1 MFPILTLLP
10 KKDRAVRFRHPW
22 IFSGAVKHLPVAE
35 NGDIVEVRDV
45 DGHPLAHGFFS
56 PQSQIVCRL
65 FDFDGL
71 ATEKASTKPGFVA
84 SPPPDFG
91 LAYWIA
97 KFARAKA
104 LRARFIDPASTT
116 CYRLLHAEGDFASG
130 IIADVY
136 GDTVVLQ
143 ILIRGTE
150 RLLPLIGQAL
160 HSLGYVH
167 IFVKHKSSSQHLEG
181 LAPDSQWLG
190 ERPELPLT
198 VREHGLTFHVNPEKG
213 QKTGFFIDQ
222 RENRRLL
229 GELSAGL
236 KVLNTFSYTAGFSV
250 YALAGGA
257 TAVHSVDISKDAIAL
272 GDENVA
278 LNAGRATGTHQS
290 TVADCFDY
298 LRHTD
303 VGYDLIVLDPPA
315 FAKNA
320 KSVPNAARGYKD
332 LNLLAFRKV
341 NPNGLVM
348 TYSCSQNID
357 KKLFQQIVFAAAA
370 DAGRNI
376 RIVRHLDQP
385 ADHPVNIFHP
395 ESEYLKG
402 MLLWVE

>member
-1 MFPILTLLP
+1 MLPILQLLP

-22 IFSGAVKHLPVAE
+22 VFSGAVKKLPTAD
-35 NGDIVEVRDV
+35 NGDIVEVRDA
-45 DGHPLAHGFFS
+45 DGNPLACGFFS
-56 PQSQIVCRL
+56 PQGQIVCRL
-65 FDFDGL
+65 FDFSGL
-71 ATEKASTKPGFVA
+71 EGRPA
-84 SPPPDFG
+84 PDFG
-91 LAYWIA
+91 LDYWVA
-97 KFARAKA
+97 KFGRAKA
-104 LRARFIDPASTT
+104 LRERLIDPTT
-116 CYRLLHAEGDFASG
+116 TNCYRLLHAEGDFAPG

-136 GDTVVLQ
+136 GPVVVLQ

-150 RLLPLIGQAL
+150 RLLPTIEQAL
-160 HSLGYVH
+160 RALGFAHVY
-167 IFVKHKSSSQHLEG
+167 VKHKSSSQHLEG
-181 LAPDSQWLG
+181 LSADSQWLG
-190 ERPELPLT
+190 PVPNLPLR
-198 VREHGLTFHVNPEKG
+198 VREHGHEFIVNPEKG

-229 GELSAGL
+229 GQLSAGL
-236 KVLNTFSYTAGFSV
+236 RVLNTFSYTAGFSV

-257 TAVHSVDISKDAIAL
+257 AEVHSVDISKDAVAL
-272 GDENVA
+272 GNENVA
-278 LNAGRATGTHQS
+278 LNAGPTTGLHRGI
-290 TVADCFDY
+290 VADCFDY
-298 LRHTD
+298 LRQATEA
-303 VGYDLIVLDPPA
+303 YDLIVLDPPA

-357 KKLFQQIVFAAAA
+357 KKLFQQIVFSAAA
-370 DAGRNI
+370 DAGRQV
-376 RIVRHLDQP
+376 RIVQHLHQP

>member
-1 MFPILTLLP
+1 MFPLLTLLP

-22 IFSGAVKHLPVAE
+22 IFSGAVKKLPEAE
-35 NGDIVEVRDV
+35 NGDIVEVKDAE
-45 DGHPLAHGFFS
+45 GNSLAHGFFS
-56 PQSQIVCRL
+56 PQSQIICRL
-65 FDFDGL
+65 FDFGGL
-71 ATEKASTKPGFVA
+71 DKASAV
-84 SPPPDFG
+84 PDFG

-97 KFARAKA
+97 KFGRAKA
-104 LRARFIDPASTT
+104 LRERFINPATT
-116 CYRLLHAEGDFASG
+116 NCYRLLHAEGDFAPG

-136 GDTVVLQ
+136 DHTVVLQ

-150 RLLPLIGQAL
+150 RLLPVIEAAL
-160 HSLGYVH
+160 HTMGYDH

-190 ERPELPLT
+190 ERPSLPLT
-198 VREHGLTFHVNPEKG
+198 VREHGLQFFVNPEKG

-222 RENRRLL
+222 RENRKLL
-229 GELSAGL
+229 GKLSAGL

-250 YALAGGA
+250 YALAAGA
-257 TAVHSVDISKDAIAL
+257 AEVHSVDISKDAIAM
-272 GDENVA
+272 GNENVA
-278 LNAGRATGTHQS
+278 LNSGPAAGAHVS
-290 TVADCFDY
+290 IVADCFDY
-298 LRHTD
+298 LRQTTAQYD
-303 VGYDLIVLDPPA
+303 VIVLDPPA

-341 NPNGLVM
+341 TPSGLVM

-357 KKLFQQIVFAAAA
+357 KKLFQQIVFSAAA
-370 DAGRNI
+370 DAGRNV

-385 ADHPVNIFHP
+385 SDHPINIFHP

>member
-1 MFPILTLLP
+1 MLPILQLLP

-22 IFSGAVKHLPVAE
+22 VFSGAVKKLPTAD
-35 NGDIVEVRDV
+35 NGDIVEVRDA
-45 DGHPLAHGFFS
+45 DGNPLACGFFS
-56 PQSQIVCRL
+56 PQGQIVCRL
-65 FDFDGL
+65 FDFSGL
-71 ATEKASTKPGFVA
+71 EGRPT
-84 SPPPDFG
+84 PDFG
-91 LAYWIA
+91 LAYWVA
-97 KFARAKA
+97 KFGRAKA
-104 LRARFIDPASTT
+104 VRERFIDPATT
-116 CYRLLHAEGDFASG
+116 DCYRLLHAEGDFAPG

-136 GDTVVLQ
+136 GTAVVLQ

-150 RLLPLIGQAL
+150 RLLPTIEQAL
-160 HSLGYVH
+160 RALGFAHV
-167 IFVKHKSSSQHLEG
+167 FVKHKSSSQHLEG
-181 LAPDSQWLG
+181 LAADSQWLG
-190 ERPELPLT
+190 PAPALPLR
-198 VREHGLTFHVNPEKG
+198 VREHGHEFIVNPEKG

-229 GELSAGL
+229 GQLSAGL
-236 KVLNTFSYTAGFSV
+236 RVLNTFSYTAGFSV

-257 TAVHSVDISKDAIAL
+257 TEVHSVDISKDAVAL
-272 GDENVA
+272 GNENVA
-278 LNAGRATGTHQS
+278 LNATPTTGQHRGL
-290 TVADCFDY
+290 VADCFDY
-298 LRHTD
+298 LRQTTEA
-303 VGYDLIVLDPPA
+303 YDLIVLDPPA

-370 DAGRNI
+370 DAGRQV
-376 RIVRHLDQP
+376 RIVQHLHQP
-385 ADHPVNIFHP
+385 ADHPINIFHP